1 MLDSWSLSSLQGVLR
16 YEIDFPGVCYRRALS
31 ACALST
37 YLSVFFSIFLQG
49 SVGRNMVFAVKIEI
63 KGNCESKNSSIFLH
77 LHPLLSGRF
86 LRFKLSPVAAGRLL
100 STHCYYSVVV
110 AHCCL
115 SITLPDLYV
124 SRREMCFLFLL
135 QEELVLLFL
144 NSEVVNHSLLISIVH
159 LFLASPAGIL
169 L

>member
-1 MLDSWSLSSLQGVLR
+1 LR
-16 YEIDFPGVCYRRALS
+16 YEIDFPGVCYLRALS

-37 YLSVFFSIFLQG
+37 YLSVFLSIFLQE
-49 SVGRNMVFAVKIEI
+49 SVGMNTLFAVRIEI
-63 KGNCESKNSSIFLH
+63 EGNCESKNSSIFLH
-77 LHPLLSGRF
+77 LRPLLSGRF

-115 SITLPDLYV
+115 SITLPHLYV
-124 SRREMCFLFLL
+124 SRRELCFLFPL

-144 NSEVVNHSLLISIVH
+144 NSQVVNYSLLISIVH
-159 LFLASPAGIL
+159 LFIASSTGIL